1 MKIEVIIR
9 HIFGDTKRHLV
20 HKLVK
25 HGDLYTAHYSTVKA
39 GFHVPRK
46 AVIDNVTASIEVTK

>member
-1 MKIEVIIR
+1 MKIEVVIHHPSR
-9 HIFGDTKRHLV
+9 EVKRYLV

-46 AVIDNVTASIEVTK
+46 AVIDNVTASLEVTK